1 MHRLNKGMQVGDY
14 INYVVLAILS
24 LLCISPFLYVLSVSF
39 TDPDVYVPLELI
51 LIPSKFS
58 LAAYEYVLSSQNFL
72 SALSNSVLVTVIGT
86 VLNLIVTFSLAYPLS
101 KNYIPGV
108 KAMNGLVVFTLIFN
122 AGIVPTYILVKDLG
136 LIDNLAA
143 LILPSLTSAWNL
155 VVVRSF
161 MRSLPVE
168 VEEAARIDG
177 CSDIVVFIRIVIPLS
192 MASIAA
198 FTLFFAVANWNA
210 YFAPMIYISDTRKW
224 TLQVLLK
231 SMIIDSEAIG
241 YGFSQEVDQRLPPQ
255 ETIKM
260 AIIVMTMLPILV
272 VYPFLQKYFAKGV
285 MLGSVKG

>member
-1 MHRLNKGMQVGDY
+1 MRRLKKGMQVGDY
-14 INYVVLAILS
+14 INYVALAILS

-210 YFAPMIYISDTRKW
+210 YFAPTVSYTHL
-224 TLQVLLK
+224 TLPT
-231 SMIIDSEAIG
+231 I
-241 YGFSQEVDQRLPPQ
+241 RL
-255 ETIKM
+255 
-260 AIIVMTMLPILV
+260 V
-272 VYPFLQKYFAKGV
+272 
-285 MLGSVKG
+285 